1 VVAVGDVADPRM
13 VTRLPH
19 RVPADLRD
27 ARHAGELHDRAA
39 EETEA
44 RLASV
49 LLAAVEQQL
58 HPHADPEE
66 RHAALARAAQPGYE
80 AVAVELARAVAEVPD
95 PRKHHRR
102 RLPQAGRVP
111 DEPGARADGRE
122 RLLGARE
129 IADAVIDDGDHGLR
143 TEAALARR

>member
-1 VVAVGDVADPRM
+1 MELHPEQPVTPDDREPLAAVIHRAERHVPCRLRGVAVDEVEVVAVGDVADPRM

-95 PRKHHRR
+95 PR
-102 RLPQAGRVP
+102 
-111 DEPGARADGRE
+111 
-122 RLLGARE
+122 
-129 IADAVIDDGDHGLR
+129 
-143 TEAALARR
+143 